1 MSFLYQSHSAN
12 EKITLPDAG
21 RYATG
26 IIYLDEKAHEQV
38 EQEFTALAASLGLTV
53 LGWRTVPTDS
63 SAIGRVARKSE
74 PLSRQ
79 VFIAAGSTMD
89 EVAFVREV
97 FVLRKRATHEIRQ
110 DERRFYICSLSHRTI
125 VYKGLFTSD
134 QLWNY
139 YIDLLNPEFDSYMA
153 LVHTRFSTNTF
164 PSWERAHPLRVLAH
178 NGEINTLRGNVNS
191 MKGREGLMKSEVFGD
206 RLKKLFPVVE
216 PGLSDSGSADC
227 VLEFLTMAGDRSMPE
242 AVMTMFPEAWQNDRT
257 MQQEKRDYYQWA
269 ACVMEPWDGPALVS
283 FTDGRYIG
291 AVLDRNGLRPS
302 RFYITKENVLV
313 MASEVG
319 VYDVHPENVLLK
331 SRLKPGRM
339 LLVDTQEKTFIQ
351 DVELK
356 TKIAKSR
363 PHSDW
368 LKEKVGSFCSSCRIL
383 SVHIITNTQYIDMHF
398 VFRCSFI
405 LSD

>member
-1 MSFLYQSHSAN
+1 MLRYSAK
-12 EKITLPDAG
+12 EKIILPEPG
-21 RYATG
+21 KYATG
-26 IIYLDEKAHEQV
+26 IIYLDETTHGEV
-38 EQEFTALAASLGLTV
+38 EKEFEELAKSLGLII

-79 VFIAAGSTMD
+79 VFFTSTLPEED
-89 EVAFVREV
+89 FTRLV
-97 FVLRKRATHEIRQ
+97 FVLRKRAAHEISH
-110 DERRFYICSLSHRTI
+110 ETRRFYICSLSHRTI

-139 YIDLLNPEFDSYMA
+139 YIDLLNPEFDSYLA

-191 MKGREGLMKSEVFGD
+191 MKAREGVMKSEKFGND
-206 RLKKLFPVVE
+206 LKKLYPVVE

-302 RFYITKENVLV
+302 RFYVTKDNILV

-319 VYDVHPENVLLK
+319 VYDVHPENVVLK

-339 LLVDTQEKTFIQ
+339 LLVDTQEKLFIQ

-356 TKIAKSR
+356 SNIAKSR

-368 LKEKVGSFCSSCRIL
+368 LKSKV
-383 SVHIITNTQYIDMHF
+383 
-398 VFRCSFI
+398 
-405 LSD
+405 

>member
-1 MSFLYQSHSAN
+1 MDEATHEEI
-12 EKITLPDAG
+12 EKEFEAV
-21 RYATG
+21 ATS
-26 IIYLDEKAHEQV
+26 I
-38 EQEFTALAASLGLTV
+38 GLTV

-79 VFIAAGSTMD
+79 VFLWSTD
-89 EVAFVREV
+89 ASITEDNFIRAV
-97 FVLRKRATHEIRQ
+97 FTLRKRATHEISN
-110 DERRFYICSLSHRTI
+110 ETRRFYICSLSHRVI

-139 YIDLLNPEFDSYMA
+139 YIDLLNPEFDSYLA

-164 PSWERAHPLRVLAH
+164 PSWERAHPLRCLAH
-178 NGEINTLRGNVNS
+178 NGEINTLRGNVNL
-191 MKGREGLMKSEVFGD
+191 MKAREGVMQSVKYGD
-206 RLKKLFPVVE
+206 DLKKLYPVVE

-257 MQQEKRDYYQWA
+257 MHQEKRDYYQWA

-302 RFYITKENVLV
+302 RFYITKDNILV

-319 VYDVHPENVLLK
+319 VYDVHPEHVVLK

-339 LLVDTQEKTFIQ
+339 LLVDTLEKTFIQ

-356 TKIAKSR
+356 SKIAKCR
-363 PHSDW
+363 PHSEW
-368 LKEKVGSFCSSCRIL
+368 LRAKV
-383 SVHIITNTQYIDMHF
+383 
-398 VFRCSFI
+398 
-405 LSD
+405 

>member
-1 MSFLYQSHSAN
+1 MCVFICFLLILRLIFLFFFFDSAK
-12 EKITLPDAG
+12 EKLTLPEPG
-21 RYATG
+21 KYATG
-26 IIYLDEKAHEQV
+26 IIYLDENSHAETEK
-38 EQEFTALAASLGLTV
+38 EFEALATSLGLTV
-53 LGWRTVPTDS
+53 LGWRSVPTDS

-74 PLSRQ
+74 PVSRQ
-79 VFIAAGSTMD
+79 VFITSSSPATEED
-89 EVAFVREV
+89 FIREV
-97 FVLRKRATHEIRQ
+97 FVLRKRATHEINYP
-110 DERRFYICSLSHRTI
+110 DRRFYICSLSHRTI

-139 YIDLLNPEFDSYMA
+139 YIDLLNPEFDSYLA

-178 NGEINTLRGNVNS
+178 NGEINTLRGNVNC
-191 MKGREGLMKSEVFGD
+191 MKAREGIMKSQVFGD
-206 RLKKLFPVVE
+206 KLKKLFPVVE

-227 VLEFLTMAGDRSMPE
+227 VLEFLTMAGARTMPE

-257 MQQEKRDYYQWA
+257 MPTEKRDYYQWA
-269 ACVMEPWDGPALVS
+269 ACVMEPWDGPALIS

-302 RFYITKENVLV
+302 RFYVTKDNVLV

-319 VYDVHPENVLLK
+319 VYDVHPENVVLK

-339 LLVDTQEKTFIQ
+339 LLVDTQEKVFIQ
-351 DVELK
+351 DIELK
-356 TKIAKSR
+356 SKIAKSR

-368 LKEKVGSFCSSCRIL
+368 LNEKVCATNYFCSATIL
-383 SVHIITNTQYIDMHF
+383 T
-398 VFRCSFI
+398 
-405 LSD
+405 